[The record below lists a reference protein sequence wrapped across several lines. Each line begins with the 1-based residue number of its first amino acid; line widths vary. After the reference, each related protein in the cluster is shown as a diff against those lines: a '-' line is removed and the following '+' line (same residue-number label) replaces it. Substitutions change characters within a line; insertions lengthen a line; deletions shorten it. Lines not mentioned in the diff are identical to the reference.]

1 MTNINYPVGDFL
13 IRLKNAALS
22 GKREIVV
29 PETKLV
35 KSVAKVLKKQGFFNE
50 LTTKSRKIT
59 AKLSFHKKK
68 PLLINLKLISKP
80 GLRVYKGAD
89 ELEKRRKPS
98 FFLISTPK
106 GIMTSKEAVKK
117 RLGGEVIVEIW

>member
-13 IRLKNAALS
+13 IRVKNAVLS
-22 GKREIVV
+22 GKREIIVS
-29 PETKLV
+29 ETKLI

-50 LTTKSRKIT
+50 VTTKSGKIT
-59 AKLSFHKKK
+59 AKLNYHKKK
-68 PLLINLKLISKP
+68 PVLINLRLISKP

-98 FFLISTPK
+98 FYLVSTPK
-106 GIMTSKEAVKK
+106 GIMTSMEAVKK
-117 RLGGEVIVEIW
+117 RLGGEIIVEIW